1 MEKIPQRITEIIF
14 SLRSLQLRVDQI
26 DQSLAVVKC
35 VNELAKI
42 SNEIAA
48 AMKEDK
54 QDEQPG

>member
-26 DQSLAVVKC
+26 DQSLAVLKC
-35 VNELAKI
+35 TNELAKI